1 KEAPAAAPFSC
12 TLHRED
18 VFASAQGG
26 HENPAPRLSRDLD
39 ALIRI
44 SGAINAIHGLVALE
58 RPLLELIAD
67 VVPASRGALVLSGD
81 RPTEIASAA
90 GWSRVSDEGGSV
102 QVSRP
107 VVEHVLRDAIGI
119 LTYEFPEGTATSRSV
134 LAAPLVAFD
143 KVLGAIVLEKD
154 GATDR
159 FDEGH
164 LRLLMTI

>member
-1 KEAPAAAPFSC
+1 MPAGERALNDGDQIQIGGSLFVLRLTRGEEPPAASTVNVDDASAAVPYSYI
-12 TLHRED
+12 LHRED
-18 VFASAQGG
+18 VFATPRHGQQNA
-26 HENPAPRLSRDLD
+26 ADRLSRDLD

-102 QVSRP
+102 EARVHES
-107 VVEHVLRDAIGI
+107 
-119 LTYEFPEGTATSRSV
+119 
-134 LAAPLVAFD
+134 LVD
-143 KVLGAIVLEKD
+143 
-154 GATDR
+154 
-159 FDEGH
+159 
-164 LRLLMTI
+164 